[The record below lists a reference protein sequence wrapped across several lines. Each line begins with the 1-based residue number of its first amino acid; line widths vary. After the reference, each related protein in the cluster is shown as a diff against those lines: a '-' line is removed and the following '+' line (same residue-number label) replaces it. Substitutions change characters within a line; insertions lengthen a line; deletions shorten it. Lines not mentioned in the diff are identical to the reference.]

1 MGKER
6 QARQIIPFDETTL
19 STELECCYN
28 EFKYYKDKAKN
39 EIAAL
44 GFATSYNLQFLWQN
58 TPKIDTIIDFTQ
70 MIGQTKFINSQEQQK
85 LQEIQRLLSAKGIE
99 PLKLYY
105 TPYPRNTEDLKEKLK
120 RQRAEKYSRHQ
131 DNKDNIIRE
140 DKRPIRFYT
149 TLDWD
154 TFYMN
159 FPVVKRLG
167 KDYLSNKQ
175 GIIYSK
181 NFTDKI
187 EEMLTQNQYIFSIL
201 KELPQ
206 GEHIFHFAIDI
217 RENRSDKNVDSYI
230 IIRDGDKVP
239 QGYKIV
245 SQCKPYEIDTLNCQN
260 QSFSDEEFMR
270 QAITNLLLNMAGQFS
285 TDISA
290 ALLIRQVG
298 KNVPIVGQGI
308 LAYEA
313 YNVSKEINQ
322 QSWNNTMQDLSLYA
336 CSGKFSLNYAPTKLS
351 IRKRIKGNTSAIEYR
366 IDEMVAY
373 VYDSFDFLDQYHE
386 FNDNGEI
393 IKLGQPVG
401 AWDFKKK
408 AFSICGSIRQMAT
421 YKPEKFI
428 LSSMIS
434 LNIENVLL
442 GRKQQFYYL
451 YNQDYQ
457 DYQKFTPYGLDFRLY
472 SKDIIKILDF
482 KDFPFKTLSSTI
494 G

>member
-1 MGKER
+1 MFKGNNVGKER

-159 FPVVKRLG
+159 FPVVKRLS
-167 KDYLSNKQ
+167 KDYLNNKQ

-206 GEHIFHFAIDI
+206 GEHIF
-217 RENRSDKNVDSYI
+217 
-230 IIRDGDKVP
+230 
-239 QGYKIV
+239 
-245 SQCKPYEIDTLNCQN
+245 TL
-260 QSFSDEEFMR
+260 
-270 QAITNLLLNMAGQFS
+270 
-285 TDISA
+285 
-290 ALLIRQVG
+290 
-298 KNVPIVGQGI
+298 P
-308 LAYEA
+308 
-313 YNVSKEINQ
+313 
-322 QSWNNTMQDLSLYA
+322 
-336 CSGKFSLNYAPTKLS
+336 
-351 IRKRIKGNTSAIEYR
+351 
-366 IDEMVAY
+366 
-373 VYDSFDFLDQYHE
+373 
-386 FNDNGEI
+386 
-393 IKLGQPVG
+393 
-401 AWDFKKK
+401 
-408 AFSICGSIRQMAT
+408 
-421 YKPEKFI
+421 
-428 LSSMIS
+428 
-434 LNIENVLL
+434 
-442 GRKQQFYYL
+442 
-451 YNQDYQ
+451 
-457 DYQKFTPYGLDFRLY
+457 
-472 SKDIIKILDF
+472 
-482 KDFPFKTLSSTI
+482 
-494 G
+494 

>member
-1 MGKER
+1 MFKGNNVGKER

-19 STELECCYN
+19 STELEYCYN

-159 FPVVKRLG
+159 FPVVKRLS
-167 KDYLSNKQ
+167 KDYLNNKQ

-206 GEHIFHFAIDI
+206 GEHIF
-217 RENRSDKNVDSYI
+217 
-230 IIRDGDKVP
+230 
-239 QGYKIV
+239 
-245 SQCKPYEIDTLNCQN
+245 TL
-260 QSFSDEEFMR
+260 
-270 QAITNLLLNMAGQFS
+270 
-285 TDISA
+285 
-290 ALLIRQVG
+290 
-298 KNVPIVGQGI
+298 P
-308 LAYEA
+308 
-313 YNVSKEINQ
+313 
-322 QSWNNTMQDLSLYA
+322 
-336 CSGKFSLNYAPTKLS
+336 
-351 IRKRIKGNTSAIEYR
+351 
-366 IDEMVAY
+366 
-373 VYDSFDFLDQYHE
+373 
-386 FNDNGEI
+386 
-393 IKLGQPVG
+393 
-401 AWDFKKK
+401 
-408 AFSICGSIRQMAT
+408 
-421 YKPEKFI
+421 
-428 LSSMIS
+428 
-434 LNIENVLL
+434 
-442 GRKQQFYYL
+442 
-451 YNQDYQ
+451 
-457 DYQKFTPYGLDFRLY
+457 
-472 SKDIIKILDF
+472 
-482 KDFPFKTLSSTI
+482 
-494 G
+494 

>member
-1 MGKER
+1 
-6 QARQIIPFDETTL
+6 
-19 STELECCYN
+19 
-28 EFKYYKDKAKN
+28 
-39 EIAAL
+39 
-44 GFATSYNLQFLWQN
+44 
-58 TPKIDTIIDFTQ
+58 
-70 MIGQTKFINSQEQQK
+70 
-85 LQEIQRLLSAKGIE
+85 
-99 PLKLYY
+99 
-105 TPYPRNTEDLKEKLK
+105 
-120 RQRAEKYSRHQ
+120 
-131 DNKDNIIRE
+131 
-140 DKRPIRFYT
+140 
-149 TLDWD
+149 
-154 TFYMN
+154 MN
-159 FPVVKRLG
+159 FPVVKRLS
-167 KDYLSNKQ
+167 KDYLNNKQ

-290 ALLIRQVG
+290 ALLIRQAG
-298 KNVPIVGQGI
+298 KNIPIVGQGI

-336 CSGKFSLNYAPTKLS
+336 CSGKFSLNYAPTKIS

-401 AWDFKKK
+401 AWDFEKK

-472 SKDIIKILDF
+472 SKDIIKTLDF